1 MHLLEIEQWTQ
12 RDPAGRGFLAEV
24 PAESRPCAG
33 DLRLAGEHLAAEAR
47 SVGIVTGFYVPD
59 APTPAAE
66 TDGPIGAILLA
77 DVLQSMGCDV
87 CLITDELCAAAIRA
101 AVSACG
107 ADLELMICP
116 VCSRASGGLHE
127 SFWSD
132 PRQAALTHLVSVER
146 VGPAMASDPDQ
157 DQCRNMRDTPIDDWS
172 ADLYRLFEQR
182 PAHVRTIGIGDGGN
196 EIGMG
201 GYWQQVGDTRP
212 PPPNACRTMTDWT
225 VLAGVSDWGA
235 MALAAAVCMHR
246 EDITPL
252 DAWGSARIEHGLTR
266 MVADGPDIDGC
277 TFRPEPTVDGLPFA
291 TYIQPW
297 EHIRSQLALDS

>member
-1 MHLLEIEQWTQ
+1 MRLIEIEKWIH
-12 RDPAGRGFLAEV
+12 RDPAGRGFLAEF
-24 PAESRPCAG
+24 PAANRPCA
-33 DLRLAGEHLAAEAR
+33 DHLRLAGEDLAAEAR

-77 DVLQSMGCDV
+77 DVLQSTGWDV
-87 CLITDELCAAAIRA
+87 CLITDELCSAAIRA
-101 AVSACG
+101 AVNACG
-107 ADLELMICP
+107 AELELMACP
-116 VCSRASGGLHE
+116 VCSRASAAWHE

-132 PRQAALTHLVSVER
+132 PRQQSLTHLVSVER
-146 VGPAMASDPDQ
+146 VGPTMASAPGQ

-182 PAHVRTIGIGDGGN
+182 PSHIRTIGIGDGGN

-212 PPPNACRTMTDWT
+212 PPPNACRTITDRT

-246 EDITPL
+246 ADFAPL
-252 DAWGSARIEHGLTR
+252 QSWGSARIEHGLSR
-266 MVADGPDIDGC
+266 MVADGPAIDGC

-297 EHIRSQLALDS
+297 EHIRRTLGLDS